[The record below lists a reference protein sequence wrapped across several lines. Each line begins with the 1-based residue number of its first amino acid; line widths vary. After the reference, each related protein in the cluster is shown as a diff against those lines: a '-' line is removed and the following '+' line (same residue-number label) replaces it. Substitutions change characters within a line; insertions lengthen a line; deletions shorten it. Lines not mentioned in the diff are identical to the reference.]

1 MRIALLNFVLFTS
14 LLSTQAQSLVTAEIF
29 HGNDAQGTQ
38 SVTSDANN
46 NIICATGFWDDLDGD
61 PGPGTANL
69 NAFGSQDVAITKLDP
84 AGNLIW
90 TKQIGGTGFETP
102 QVIEADASGN
112 IYVFGYFNGTID
124 MNPGPGTTN
133 LVSAGSDDLYCGKYD
148 VNGSLLWA
156 VRTGGTGTEQNY
168 GFDLDASGDP
178 VIYGYFQNTVDFDPG
193 PATAN
198 LTAGFAGSDFILK
211 LNADGTY
218 NNALL
223 MASAYGN
230 KMTIDASDNIYL
242 TGLFWET
249 VDFDPGPAVHNLV
262 ASGFSADAFVLKLNS
277 ANVYQWAIKISGASS
292 EQGVGIAYDENSDAV
307 YVSGFFEGTID
318 INPGPAV
325 QNLVSLGYVDAF
337 IGKFNGSDGALIW
350 GKLVGGVDYQNL
362 TSIAVSSTG
371 SIWATGS
378 FANTVDFDPG
388 PAVHNLTSNGF
399 QDIIKLNWDADGNYI
414 DAQKIGG
421 TNSDYGAWIDI
432 DDEGAILISGIFE
445 GLVDFDPGD
454 VTFNLNSAFTGWDG
468 YIAKYCTV
476 YTINNYVSICE
487 GDSYFAGGA
496 NQTEPGDYY
505 DYYTPV
511 EGCDS
516 IIITHLSINNPV
528 VNLGANYAICSG
540 TTTTLNAGNPGAT
553 YLWSTGATT
562 QTITVGTAG
571 TYSVTI
577 TDPAG
582 CVASDA
588 ITISVNPSPTV
599 NLGADISACADET
612 VVLNAG
618 NPGAN
623 YLWNTGATT
632 QTINANTTGTYSV
645 TVTNG
650 FGCFASDVINVNIHA
665 LPTVELGTPIDFCTG
680 ENVTLDA
687 GNPGA
692 TYLWSTG
699 ATTQTI
705 TTSTAGTYFVTVTN
719 AFGCDKTDNITLTE
733 HAAPVVDL
741 GADIIACADE
751 LIILDAENVGANYA
765 WNTGAATQTLT
776 VTESGNYGVV
786 VTNAFGCSDNDLVN
800 IIIHDLPV
808 LDLGTTLQFC
818 ENTDITLDA
827 ENIGSTY
834 LWNTG
839 ATTQTITTAI
849 PGTFSVTVTNAN
861 GCIAFDEVDVSV
873 LTAPVIDL
881 GIDTGF
887 CDGSTFTINATT
899 PDVSYLWNTGATTS
913 TIDVNTPG
921 LFSVIITNGFGCSDT
936 DAINLIEYAGPV
948 VDLGD
953 DDSYCSGEAILLD
966 ATNPDCTY
974 LWNTGAT
981 TPTLYITESGTF
993 SVTVTNAQ
1001 GCSAFDEINIIVNP
1015 LPVADLGPDITSCA
1029 DVPVLLDAT
1038 TPFCSYVWSTGETT
1052 ATILVTEPG
1061 LYTVAI
1067 TNSFGCFI
1075 IDSIHIFN
1083 YAPTA
1088 VELTLPFETICN
1100 NIAPFTLTG
1109 GTPDGGSY
1117 SGDGVTDNIFN
1128 ANEAGAGTH
1137 VITYS
1142 YTDINGCTTT
1152 AEQTITVTICQ
1163 EVETDTEGSITLY
1176 PNPAMN
1182 QFIIENT
1189 THQQLENIA
1198 IYNANGDLVFSEI
1211 NIAVGSPVTSVDI
1224 QDLPSGYYQVKLNRT
1239 IALPLIIS
1247 K

>member
-1 MRIALLNFVLFTS
+1 
-14 LLSTQAQSLVTAEIF
+14 
-29 HGNDAQGTQ
+29 
-38 SVTSDANN
+38 
-46 NIICATGFWDDLDGD
+46 
-61 PGPGTANL
+61 
-69 NAFGSQDVAITKLDP
+69 
-84 AGNLIW
+84 
-90 TKQIGGTGFETP
+90 
-102 QVIEADASGN
+102 
-112 IYVFGYFNGTID
+112 
-124 MNPGPGTTN
+124 
-133 LVSAGSDDLYCGKYD
+133 
-148 VNGSLLWA
+148 
-156 VRTGGTGTEQNY
+156 
-168 GFDLDASGDP
+168 
-178 VIYGYFQNTVDFDPG
+178 
-193 PATAN
+193 
-198 LTAGFAGSDFILK
+198 
-211 LNADGTY
+211 
-218 NNALL
+218 
-223 MASAYGN
+223 
-230 KMTIDASDNIYL
+230 
-242 TGLFWET
+242 
-249 VDFDPGPAVHNLV
+249 
-262 ASGFSADAFVLKLNS
+262 
-277 ANVYQWAIKISGASS
+277 
-292 EQGVGIAYDENSDAV
+292 
-307 YVSGFFEGTID
+307 
-318 INPGPAV
+318 
-325 QNLVSLGYVDAF
+325 
-337 IGKFNGSDGALIW
+337 
-350 GKLVGGVDYQNL
+350 
-362 TSIAVSSTG
+362 
-371 SIWATGS
+371 IWATGS

-388 PAVHNLTSNGF
+388 PAVHNVTSNGF

-432 DDEGAILISGIFE
+432 DAEGAILISGIFE

-468 YIAKYCTV
+468 YVAKYCTV

-496 NQTEPGDYY
+496 NQTEPGDYF
-505 DYYTPV
+505 DYYTPI

-528 VNLGANYAICSG
+528 VNLGANYTICSG

-553 YLWSTGATT
+553 YLWNTGATT
-562 QTITVGTAG
+562 QTITIGTAG

-623 YLWNTGATT
+623 YLWNTGANT

-665 LPTVELGTPIDFCTG
+665 LPTVELGASIDFCTG

-705 TTSTAGTYFVTVTN
+705 TTSTPGTYSVTVTN
-719 AFGCDKTDNITLTE
+719 AFGCDKSDNITLTE
-733 HAAPVVDL
+733 HAAPIVDL
-741 GADIIACADE
+741 GADIIVCADE
-751 LIILDAENVGANYA
+751 LIILDAENPGANYA
-765 WNTGAATQTLT
+765 WNTGAFTQTIT

-800 IIIHDLPV
+800 IVIHDLPV

-861 GCIAFDEVDVSV
+861 GCIAFDEVDVTV
-873 LTAPVIDL
+873 LPAPVIDL

-887 CDGSTFTINATT
+887 CAGSTFTINATT

-913 TIDVNTPG
+913 TINVNTPG

-936 DAINLIEYAGPV
+936 DAINLIEYDLPV
-948 VDLGD
+948 VNLGD

-1015 LPVADLGPDITSCA
+1015 LPVADLGPDVTTCA
-1029 DVPVLLDAT
+1029 EVPVLLDAT
-1038 TPFCSYVWSTGETT
+1038 TPFCSYLWSTGETT
-1052 ATILVTEPG
+1052 ATISVSEPG

-1088 VELTLPFETICN
+1088 VALILPFETICN

-1109 GTPDGGSY
+1109 GTPDGGIY

-1137 VITYS
+1137 IITYS

-1152 AEQTITVTICQ
+1152 AEQSITVTICQ
-1163 EVETDTEGSITLY
+1163 EVETGAEGRITLY

-1189 THQQLENIA
+1189 THQHLENIA

-1211 NIAVGSPVTSVDI
+1211 NIAVGSPVQSVDI
-1224 QDLPSGYYQVKLNRT
+1224 QHLPSGYYQVKLNGT
-1239 IALPLIIS
+1239 IVLPLIIS

>member
-38 SVTSDANN
+38 SVTTDANN

-84 AGNLIW
+84 SGNLIW

-112 IYVFGYFNGTID
+112 IYVFGYFNGTLD

-133 LVSAGSDDLYCGKYD
+133 LVSAGADDLYCGKYD

-156 VRTGGTGTEQNY
+156 VRTGGTGTEQSY

-230 KMTIDASDNIYL
+230 KMTIDDADNIYI

-277 ANVYQWAIKISGASS
+277 ANVYQWAIKISGSLS

-318 INPGPAV
+318 VNPGPAV
-325 QNLVSLGYVDAF
+325 QNLVSLGGVDAF
-337 IGKFNGSDGALIW
+337 ITKFNGSDGTLVW

-362 TSIAVSSTG
+362 ASIVVSSTG

-388 PAVHNLTSNGF
+388 PAVHNITSNGF

-421 TNSDYGAWIDI
+421 TNSDYGTWIDI
-432 DDEGAILISGIFE
+432 DAEGAVLISGIFE

-468 YIAKYCTV
+468 YVAKYCTV
-476 YTINNYVSICE
+476 YTINNYVNICE

-496 NQTEPGDYY
+496 NQTEPGDYF
-505 DYYTPV
+505 DYFTPV

-553 YLWSTGATT
+553 YLWNTGATT
-562 QTITVGTAG
+562 QTITVSTAG

-582 CVASDA
+582 CVANDA

-612 VVLNAG
+612 VILNAG

-623 YLWNTGATT
+623 YLWSTGAIT
-632 QTINANTTGTYSV
+632 QTINANTSGTYSV

-650 FGCFASDVINVNIHA
+650 FGCIASDVINVNIHA
-665 LPTVELGTPIDFCTG
+665 LPIVELGAPINFCTG

-692 TYLWSTG
+692 NYLWSTG

-705 TTSTAGTYFVTVTN
+705 TTSTAGTYSVTVTN
-719 AFGCDKTDNITLTE
+719 GFGCDKSDNITLTE
-733 HAAPVVDL
+733 HAAPIADL

-751 LIILDAENVGANYA
+751 LIILDAENTGSTYS
-765 WNTGAATQTLT
+765 WNTGATTQTIT
-776 VTESGNYGVV
+776 VSESGNYGVI
-786 VTNAFGCSDNDLVN
+786 VTNAFGCSDNDMVN
-800 IIIHDLPV
+800 VVIHTLPEI
-808 LDLGTTLQFC
+808 DLGTTLQFC
-818 ENTDITLDA
+818 ENTNITLDA
-827 ENIGSTY
+827 GNIGSTY

-849 PGTFSVTVTNAN
+849 PGTYSVTVTNAN
-861 GCIAFDEVDVSV
+861 GCIAFDEVDVNV
-873 LTAPVIDL
+873 LPAPVIDL
-881 GIDTGF
+881 GLDAGF
-887 CDGSTFTINATT
+887 CAGTTFTIDATT
-899 PDVSYLWNTGATTS
+899 PDVTYLWNTGATTA
-913 TIDVNTPG
+913 TLNVNTAG
-921 LFSVIITNGFGCSDT
+921 TYSVIVTNGFGCTDT
-936 DAINLIEYAGPV
+936 DAINLIEFAVPIV
-948 VDLGD
+948 NLGD
-953 DDSYCSGEAILLD
+953 DNSYCSGEEVLLD

-981 TPTLYITESGTF
+981 TPTLYITESGTY
-993 SVTVTNAQ
+993 SVTVTNAS
-1001 GCSAFDEINIIVNP
+1001 GCSVFDEINITVNP
-1015 LPVADLGPDITSCA
+1015 LPVADLGPDSTTCTE
-1029 DVPVLLDAT
+1029 VPIVLDAT
-1038 TPFCSYVWSTGETT
+1038 TPFCSYLWNTG
-1052 ATILVTEPG
+1052 ATSPTITVIEPG
-1061 LYTVAI
+1061 LYTVNI

-1075 IDSIHIFN
+1075 IDSINIYN
-1083 YAPTA
+1083 YPATE
-1088 VELTLPFETICN
+1088 VDLILPFETICN
-1100 NIAPFTLTG
+1100 NVASFTLTG
-1109 GTPDGGSY
+1109 GTPDGGTY
-1117 SGDGVTDNIFN
+1117 SGDGVTDNIFD
-1128 ANEAGAGTH
+1128 ANIAGAGTH
-1137 VITYS
+1137 VITYT
-1142 YTDINGCTTT
+1142 YNDINGCLAT

-1163 EVETDTEGSITLY
+1163 DIENTANGTIKLY
-1176 PNPAMN
+1176 PNPTITT
-1182 QFIIENT
+1182 FI
-1189 THQQLENIA
+1189 LENNTKQPITNIS
-1198 IYNANGDLVFSEI
+1198 IYNTNGDLVRSEKGVAITEQTVPIDI
-1211 NIAVGSPVTSVDI
+1211 NE
-1224 QDLPSGYYQVKLNRT
+1224 LPSGYYQVLVNGT
-1239 IALPLIIS
+1239 IILPLIIS